1 MNSLLVKFGTIEDGL
16 GRKRSGWIVF
26 EDGQPS
32 IPHET
37 KEKAIRSAEGL
48 KSIRCAP
55 HVQVKVQEAL

>member
-1 MNSLLVKFGTIEDGL
+1 MNSLLVKFGTIQDVL

-32 IPHET
+32 IPYET

-55 HVQVKVQEAL
+55 HIQVKVLEAL